1 MTQSDPSAMSR
12 PAALHL
18 GGYTTDQPSGSS
30 GLARATLDGDGFGTP
45 ERLGDVP
52 DPSWVVPA
60 DGAGRA
66 DRLYAISEDD
76 DRVVLLD
83 GSGRVLSETGSGG
96 MGPAHLSLSPDGSWL
111 AASNYVSGSV
121 GLVRV
126 DGDEL
131 ELVDELSFEGEGPHE
146 RQDSSHAHQAVFV
159 GEDRLLVCDLGAD
172 RVAEVQVED
181 GALRQVGQIVLPA
194 GSGPRHLALAPGR
207 DDLLWVVGELDQTV
221 HVVRRE
227 DGGAADGTGAAGGV
241 GWRVTQTVTTAPE
254 GPGPGETTTGGVVVS
269 PDCRHVYVS
278 TRGTDTVSVYAV
290 DDEGLLELRQQVVT
304 GHWPRFIGWVP
315 GHEGALLLVA
325 AEREGSVDVWA
336 TDEGLLEKT
345 GHSLAWAAPTWVG

>member
-146 RQDSSHAHQAVFV
+146 RQDSSHAHQAVWLD
-159 GEDRLLVCDLGAD
+159 ETRLLVCDLGAD
-172 RVAEVQVED
+172 RVHEVSLERGSDGTGELRHTGSVE
-181 GALRQVGQIVLPA
+181 LPA
-194 GSGPRHLALAPGR
+194 GSGPRHLALHPAR
-207 DDLLWVVGELDQTV
+207 DDLAWVVGELDLAV
-221 HVVRRE
+221 HVLRRGE
-227 DGGAADGTGAAGGV
+227 GGWSPGDP
-241 GWRVTQTVTTAPE
+241 VTTAPS
-254 GPGPGETTTGGVVVS
+254 GPADGETTAAGIVVS
-269 PDCRHVYVS
+269 PDGGHVYVS
-278 TRGTDTVSVYAV
+278 TRGTDTVAVYAT
-290 DDEGLLELRQQVVT
+290 DDEGGLELVQLATVE
-304 GHWPRFIGWVP
+304 HWPRFIGWAP
-315 GHEGALLLVA
+315 GQEGEVLLVA
-325 AEREGSVDVWA
+325 AERGGSVQA
-336 TDEGLLEKT
+336 YRIEGGLLGEVV
-345 GHSLAWAAPTWVG
+345 GRLEWDGPTWVG

>member
-1 MTQSDPSAMSR
+1 MT
-12 PAALHL
+12 LHL
-18 GGYTTDQPSGSS
+18 GGYTQDQPQDRSGW
-30 GLARATLDGDGFGTP
+30 GRVDYDPTTGFGDAVALP
-45 ERLGDVP
+45 GP
-52 DPSWVVPA
+52 PAPSWLVRLPGTEEGYAVSEA
-60 DGAGRA
+60 DGGAVV
-66 DRLYAISEDD
+66 
-76 DRVVLLD
+76 RVHPEEGVVSSVD
-83 GSGRVLSETGSGG
+83 SGG
-96 MGPAHLSLSPDGSWL
+96 MGPAHLALSPDGRWL
-111 AASNYVSGSV
+111 VASNYVSGSV
-121 GLVRV
+121 GLVAA
-126 DGDEL
+126 GQEL
-131 ELVDELSFEGEGPHE
+131 ELVDELQLEGDGPHE

-172 RVAEVQVED
+172 RVAELRVED
-181 GALRQVGQIVLPA
+181 GALRQVGQIVLAA
-194 GSGPRHLALAPGR
+194 GSGPRHLAPAPGR

-241 GWRVTQTVTTAPE
+241 GWRVVQTVTTAPE

-269 PDCRHVYVS
+269 PDGRHVYVS

-315 GHEGALLLVA
+315 GHEGDLLLVA
-325 AEREGSVDVWA
+325 AEREGSVDVWS
-336 TDEGLLEKT
+336 TDEGLLERT